1 MTRKAEKLYQEFH
14 KYEPSRVD
22 ALHGSFYIPEAA
34 TCVGPALY
42 VLYKSSKLDPFTYAE
57 PEGGSIDY
65 IHEHK
70 KSVNVY
76 LPGSDAGPTRK
87 VPQRIC
93 GVSELTFLGKCLGFG
108 YTDEDGDEVEATC
121 SGKIELCAIPSGKA
135 LLVIENRRK
144 VLALIWGGTLGVKPQ
159 GIVG

>member
-1 MTRKAEKLYQEFH
+1 MTRKAEKLYEEFH
-14 KYEPSRVD
+14 KYSPTRVD
-22 ALHGSFYIPEAA
+22 EMHSSFFIPEVS

-42 VLYKSSKLDPFTYAE
+42 VLYRSAKLDPFTYAK
-57 PEGGSIDY
+57 PNGPIDY

-70 KSVNVY
+70 EGVKVY
-76 LPGSDAGPTRK
+76 LPGSDAGPEKK

-93 GVSELTFLGKCLGFG
+93 GVSKLTFLGKCLGFG

-121 SGKIELCAIPSGKA
+121 KGQVELCTTPSGKA
-135 LLVIENRRK
+135 LLVIEGRRE
-144 VLALIWGGTLGVKPQ
+144 VLALIWGGKLQVKPQ

>member
-1 MTRKAEKLYQEFH
+1 MTRKAQKLYEDFH
-14 KYEPSRVD
+14 KYPATRVD
-22 ALHGSFYIPEAA
+22 ELHRSFYIPEVS

-42 VLYKSSKLDPFTYAE
+42 VLYKSAKLDPFTYAK
-57 PEGGSIDY
+57 PDGGTTDY

-70 KSVNVY
+70 KGVKVY
-76 LPGSDAGPTRK
+76 LPGSEFGPERK

-93 GVSELTFLGKCLGFG
+93 GAGELTFLGKCLGFG

-121 SGKIELCAIPSGKA
+121 KGKVDLCSIPSGKA
-135 LLVIENRRK
+135 LIVIEDRRS